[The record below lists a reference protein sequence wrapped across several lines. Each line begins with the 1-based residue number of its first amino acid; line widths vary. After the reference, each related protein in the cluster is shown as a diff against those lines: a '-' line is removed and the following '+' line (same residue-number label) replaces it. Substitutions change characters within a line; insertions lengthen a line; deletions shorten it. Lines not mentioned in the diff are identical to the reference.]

1 MRYRVSTPLPCRRSL
16 QLKPGP
22 ADSVYWAISKR
33 RVSTHSVPF
42 GGTMRFRDLTLRFVR
57 RVSAFSCLWL
67 AVLAAAGQ
75 QRAAQPV
82 GGQNEASSWDAN
94 RGNAVA
100 MAMPGELPE
109 SPGAVRAQQLGSTE
123 PLPAHSSG
131 AAEPQSPPSQPAQP

>member
-75 QRAAQPV
+75 HRAAQPG
-82 GGQNEASSWDAN
+82 GGQKQGSSLD
-94 RGNAVA
+94 GNPGYRVA
-100 MAMPGELPE
+100 TAMP
-109 SPGAVRAQQLGSTE
+109 
-123 PLPAHSSG
+123 
-131 AAEPQSPPSQPAQP
+131 